1 MQISYLSECLV
12 CEVKYENKTKNFVV
26 ILYRSASQTYDEF
39 DKFLRSFESVINNIS
54 QSSSTYFVITLGN
67 FNARSAVGGKTALT
81 IFQNSSIEKLTSSYG
96 LNN

>member
-12 CEVKYENKTKNFVV
+12 CEVKYESKTKNFVV

-39 DKFLRSFESVINNIS
+39 DKFLRSFESVINNIN
-54 QSSSTYFVITLGN
+54 QSNSYFVLVIGN

-81 IFQNSSIEKLTSSYG
+81 IFQNSSIENLTSSYG
-96 LNN
+96 LIN

>member
-12 CEVKYENKTKNFVV
+12 CEVKYESKTKNFVV

-39 DKFLRSFESVINNIS
+39 DKFLRSFESVINNIN
-54 QSSSTYFVITLGN
+54 QSNSYFVLVIGN

-96 LNN
+96 LIN

>member
-39 DKFLRSFESVINNIS
+39 DKFLRSFESVINNIN
-54 QSSSTYFVITLGN
+54 QSNSYFVLVIGN

-96 LNN
+96 LIN

>member
-12 CEVKYENKTKNFVV
+12 CEVKYENKTKNFV

-39 DKFLRSFESVINNIS
+39 DKFLRSFESVINNIN
-54 QSSSTYFVITLGN
+54 QSNSYFVLVIGN
-67 FNARSAVGGKTALT
+67 FNARSAVGGKAALT

-96 LNN
+96 LIN